1 MNRILAIAR
10 KEFIHIRRDPRL
22 LGMILLMPIFQL
34 FLYSYAL
41 SFDIK
46 HLPTAVM
53 DFDHTTM
60 SRQYV
65 NALEQSNYFTV
76 NKSLTTYSEVDK
88 TFESNSDRVVVVIA
102 AGFGDELSAGRQGN
116 VQVLVDGSDANSA
129 ALGQAYAGALS
140 RIFGSKVAIAQLQAK
155 GFNTSGAAG
164 LSSNTRTWY
173 NPEGRSAS
181 YFVPGLIVV
190 LVTMVT
196 VMQTSIT
203 LVREKETGTYE
214 QLVVSP
220 MRRIELMVGKIAPWS
235 LIGAAQIVLIS
246 VIGIVA
252 FGIPFRGSPMLL
264 ALASLLYVICTL
276 GLGLI
281 VSAVSE
287 TIDTATQFAA
297 LISFLPTFMLSGY
310 IFPISSMPWLLQAI
324 SYLYPARYFID
335 ITRMIF
341 LKGSGFDVMWPDMVA
356 LGAFAVIIVSLAA
369 SLYRERA

>member
-10 KEFIHIRRDPRL
+10 KEFIHIIRDPRL
-22 LGMILLMPIFQL
+22 LGMILMMPVIQL

-46 HLPTAVM
+46 HLPTAVI

-65 NALEQSNYFTV
+65 NTLQQSNYFTV
-76 NKSLTTYSEVDK
+76 NKTLTSYSEVDK
-88 TFESNSDRVVVVIA
+88 AFESNADRVVVVIA
-102 AGFGDELSAGRQGN
+102 AGFGDELDSGRAGN

-129 ALGQAYAGALS
+129 QLGRGYASALS
-140 RIFGSKVAIAQLQAK
+140 SIFGSKVVVAQMQAK
-155 GFNTSGAAG
+155 GFSTAGAAG
-164 LSSNTRTWY
+164 LSSYTRTWY
-173 NPEGRSAS
+173 NPEGRSAA

-203 LVREKETGTYE
+203 LVREKENGTYE

-220 MRRIELMVGKIAPWS
+220 MKRIELMVGKIAPWS
-235 LIGAAQIVLIS
+235 LIGAAQIVIIS
-246 VIGIVA
+246 LVGILA
-252 FGIPFRGSPMLL
+252 FGIPFRGSALLL
-264 ALASLLYVICTL
+264 AGASLLYVACTL

-281 VSAVSE
+281 VSARSA
-287 TIDTATQFAA
+287 TIDTATQMAA

-310 IFPISSMPWLLQAI
+310 IYPISSLPWVLQAL
-324 SYLYPARYFID
+324 SYLYPARYFMA
-335 ITRMIF
+335 ITRTIF
-341 LKGSGFDVMWPDMVA
+341 LKGGGMEVLWPDMLA
-356 LGAFAVIIVSLAA
+356 LAIFAVSIVTLAA
-369 SLYRERA
+369 GLYRERA

>member
-10 KEFIHIRRDPRL
+10 KEFIHIIRDPRL
-22 LGMILLMPIFQL
+22 LGMILMMPIIQL

-46 HLPTAVM
+46 HLPTAVI

-65 NALEQSNYFTV
+65 NTLQQSNYFTV
-76 NKSLTTYSEVDK
+76 NKTLTSYSEVDK
-88 TFESNSDRVVVVIA
+88 AFESNADRIVVVIA
-102 AGFGDELSAGRQGN
+102 AGFGDELNAGRTGN

-129 ALGQAYAGALS
+129 QLGRGYAGALS
-140 RIFGSKVAIAQLQAK
+140 NIFGSKVIVAQMQAK

-164 LSSNTRTWY
+164 LSSYTRTWY
-173 NPEGRSAS
+173 NPEGRSAA

-203 LVREKETGTYE
+203 LVREKENGTYE

-220 MRRIELMVGKIAPWS
+220 MKRIELMVGKIAPWS
-235 LIGAAQIVLIS
+235 LIGAAQIVIIS
-246 VIGIVA
+246 LVGILA
-252 FGIPFRGSPMLL
+252 FGIPFRGSALLL
-264 ALASLLYVICTL
+264 AGASLLYVACTL

-281 VSAVSE
+281 VSARSA
-287 TIDTATQFAA
+287 TIDTATQMAA

-310 IFPISSMPWLLQAI
+310 IYPLSSLPWVLQAL
-324 SYLYPARYFID
+324 SYLFPARYFMA
-335 ITRMIF
+335 ITRTIF
-341 LKGSGFDVMWPDMVA
+341 LKGGGMEVLWPDMLA
-356 LGAFAVIIVSLAA
+356 LGIFAVSIITLAA
-369 SLYRERA
+369 GLYRERA